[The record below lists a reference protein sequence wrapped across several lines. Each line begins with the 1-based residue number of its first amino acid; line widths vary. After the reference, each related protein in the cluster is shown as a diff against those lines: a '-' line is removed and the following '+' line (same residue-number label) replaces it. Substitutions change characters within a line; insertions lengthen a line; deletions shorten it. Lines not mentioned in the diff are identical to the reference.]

1 LFTNYVISK
10 KKTKT
15 KIETNMS
22 CICEWIDPAVKAH
35 RLYAVEPH
43 WKRQHRDSAQV
54 SFLSAPKDKSSSL
67 LDELAATICSRRAV
81 DFILHIYTNW
91 TNNYII
97 KFDYLKTIRQ
107 YLPYTGD
114 YLNFLNLLILTIY
127 IPQTNWFYFINTG
140 NFIFF
145 NFISFSKW

>member
-1 LFTNYVISK
+1 MCLVFAGELTPLWRHTVSTLWNR
-10 KKTKT
+10 TG
-15 KIETNMS
+15 
-22 CICEWIDPAVKAH
+22 
-35 RLYAVEPH
+35 R
-43 WKRQHRDSAQV
+43 RQHRDSAQV